1 MLFDP
6 DRPGLRKRKDY
17 YRLSGF
23 FMQFFTPRF
32 ARDEILRNAGDFKNK
47 PNLGGKD
54 GDKYDDKDEE
64 ERLYAR

>member
-1 MLFDP
+1 
-6 DRPGLRKRKDY
+6 
-17 YRLSGF
+17 
-23 FMQFFTPRF
+23 MQFFAPRF